1 MSSKR
6 LNTEV
11 AKPRCC
17 GHAGRM
23 TLPILP
29 DLVGTRV
36 PARPRWQGLPH
47 PVMCRKTTCVPL
59 KGHLMDFSE
68 NNQIKNVS
76 R

>member
-17 GHAGRM
+17 GHAGRV

-36 PARPRWQGLPH
+36 PARLRWQGFASKVNERYH
-47 PVMCRKTTCVPL
+47 VTYRKVASYQDL
-59 KGHLMDFSE
+59 LARVNSDD
-68 NNQIKNVS
+68 
-76 R
+76 